1 MDTRGVPMGKIAILP
16 DILCNQI
23 AAGEVVER
31 PAAVVKELLENSIDA
46 GSSKI
51 SVSLIQGGRKEI
63 RVVDNGCGMHPDDA
77 LMATERHATSK
88 IASVEDLASVMTL
101 GFRGEALPSI
111 ASVSRFELVT
121 REASAVG
128 GTRIRIEGGVL
139 RDVCEAGCP
148 PGTQVLVR
156 DLFHNTPA
164 RQKFMRTAETELA
177 YITDQFFRISLA
189 HPEIHFQLSSQER
202 LLHDFPKAQDTAQRA
217 AQVFGRDL
225 LSSFV
230 RIEFEKDETEVSGY
244 LCLPQVQRTNS
255 QSLFLYVN
263 GRPVWDRLLQR
274 TVLAAYEALIPRG
287 KYPVAAVFIR
297 LSPAAVDVNVHPA
310 KREIRFKKPGEVMR
324 VLREALLGTLSGA
337 RPTAQVWPAAP
348 DFFPREASSFAQAG
362 FLRENQASFDF
373 APRRPAAAPV
383 FGGGENVRAFPRVP
397 PDQSSETIGFPPPE
411 ASPEITFASLP
422 VIGQLA
428 NSFLL
433 LEAPDGL
440 VIIDQHAAHER
451 VLFNRLLAR
460 TGASAAQLLTRPELV
475 HLMPGEAAL
484 VKRWLPDL
492 REMGFELEHFGG
504 TDFSVHAVPAPLS
517 EVPPA
522 ELIRDLLKFAE
533 EDAPTGRSGL
543 AASLAKVASC
553 RGAVKA
559 GMKLKPEEIR
569 HLLEMLDDTS
579 LPFTCPHGRPLWFKL
594 SYDQILRS
602 FKRT

>member
-1 MDTRGVPMGKIAILP
+1 MGKILILP

-51 SVSLIQGGRKEI
+51 SAGLIQGGRKEI

-77 LMATERHATSK
+77 LLATERHATSK
-88 IASVEDLASVMTL
+88 IASPQDLASVMTL

-111 ASVSRFELVT
+111 ASVSRFDLVT
-121 REASAVG
+121 REPSAISGVS
-128 GTRIRIEGGVL
+128 IRIEGGVL
-139 RDVCEAGCP
+139 RDVCEKGCP

-156 DLFHNTPA
+156 DLFYNTPA
-164 RQKFMRTAETELA
+164 RQKFMRSPETELA

-202 LLHDFPKAQDTAQRA
+202 LLHDFTRVQDTAQRA

-225 LSSFV
+225 LSSFAQ
-230 RIEFEKDETEVSGY
+230 IEFEKNEIEVTGY

-274 TVLAAYEALIPRG
+274 AVLTAYEALIPRG

-297 LSPAAVDVNVHPA
+297 MPPAAVDVNVHPA
-310 KREIRFKKPGEVMR
+310 KREIRFKAPGEVLG
-324 VLREALLGTLSGA
+324 VLREALMRTLAGA
-337 RPTAQVWPAAP
+337 RPTAQSWPAASARFSGEKTP
-348 DFFPREASSFAQAG
+348 YPQAG
-362 FLRENQASFDF
+362 CLRENQASFNF
-373 APRRPAAAPV
+373 PGARPTPVVPV
-383 FGGGENVRAFPRVP
+383 FGGESGPAAPPMQPEESPETISFPR
-397 PDQSSETIGFPPPE
+397 PE
-411 ASPEITFASLP
+411 NLLEISFAGLP

-451 VLFNRLLAR
+451 VLFNRLSSR
-460 TGASAAQLLTRPELV
+460 SGPSGSQLLTRPELI
-475 HLMPGEAAL
+475 HLMPGEAVL
-484 VKRWLPDL
+484 MKRWIVELK
-492 REMGFELEHFGG
+492 EIGFEIEHFGG
-504 TDFSVHAVPAPLS
+504 TDFAVHAVPAPLS
-517 EVPPA
+517 QVPPA
-522 ELIRDLLKFAE
+522 ELLRDLLKFAE
-533 EDAPTGRSGL
+533 EDAPAGRSDL
-543 AASLAKVASC
+543 IASLAKVASC

-569 HLLEMLDDTS
+569 HLLEMLDDTD